1 MDFDIHQLDRIEPE
15 SEEAED
21 ALQEF
26 QEALLERFFPTPEG
40 QRLLEDVPDPG
51 FWAAQLM
58 YYAYHYEG
66 TTVARMTVA
75 DVRTVVTDLFPR
87 KISLRS
93 PEDADHAIPEL
104 VAFWEYLGREFRLSR
119 ADAILTFLRKI
130 APEFPEMM
138 NDPSNFGMA
147 KSFFMMGRAAG
158 FDMTSEQGTAAF
170 MHAYNAGLAA
180 GHAAPPIPVP
190 APHFPLDQPRQRG
203 PAETKAK
210 KKRKQAKAARKRNRK
225 RNRRK

>member
-15 SEEAED
+15 SEEADD

-26 QEALLERFFPTPEG
+26 QEALLERFLQAPEG
-40 QRLLEDVPDPG
+40 QRLLEDVPDAG
-51 FWAAQLM
+51 FWSAQLM
-58 YYAYHYEG
+58 DYGYRYEG
-66 TTVARMTVA
+66 ATVARMTVA
-75 DVRTVVTDLFPR
+75 DVRVVVTELFPR
-87 KISLRS
+87 KISLQA

-104 VAFWEYLGREFRLSR
+104 LAFWEYLKRAFRLR
-119 ADAILTFLRKI
+119 QADAVLKFLRQV

-147 KSFFMMGRAAG
+147 KSFFTMGRAAG

-190 APHFPLDQPRQRG
+190 APHFPVDQPRRRG

-225 RNRRK
+225 RNRGK